1 MKLDSELKRIGLKVR
16 AKTERFAR
24 KNRYQKTLEGC
35 CGIASGW
42 VLDELNKSKIKA
54 RAILVIDEL
63 EIDLS
68 HCYVLV
74 EEKYIFDVTAT
85 QFGEEK
91 IVIQD
96 RNELKA
102 IPWYWGKNR
111 KKIITKE
118 RLAEEQIKTGWCI
131 EQVAH

>member
-1 MKLDSELKRIGLKVR
+1 MKLDFELKRIGLKVR

-24 KNRYQKTLEGC
+24 KNKYSKTLEGC

-42 VLDELNKSKIKA
+42 LLDELNKSKIKA
-54 RAILVIDEL
+54 RAILVDE
-63 EIDLS
+63 INIA

-91 IVIQD
+91 IVIKD
-96 RNELKA
+96 KNKLDTV
-102 IPWYWGKNR
+102 PWYWAKNR

-118 RLAEEQIKTGWCI
+118 RLAEEQIKTGWCV